1 MAIALFRR
9 NRSARN
15 GTEAA
20 VLAPPIARGAGLI
33 SCQVLDP
40 LGQPMNG
47 AEIVVTE
54 LGSGRVRV
62 KATSDPYGTF
72 LATLPPGQYTVVVS
86 ADSLQPYR
94 GTVEI
99 AEGLQSPIGSIQ
111 LAPSPG
117 LELPPPGTWLFDP
130 PHTAIRFIAK
140 HVGMAHVHGRFD
152 RFEGGIRV
160 AERMEDSQVEISIDA
175 ASINT
180 GNRTRDNHLRSA
192 DFLDVAAYP
201 FIHFASDRF
210 LHRTGNKWTVQGHLT
225 MHGTSRSVSLDTN
238 YLGLA
243 TGGYGEELRCA
254 ALASAELHRE
264 DYTLNWQ
271 NMLARGIAV
280 VGPTIKLELD
290 IQAMFSAHD
299 TPTPPE

>member
-1 MAIALFRR
+1 MAFALFRR
-9 NRSARN
+9 NRTVN
-15 GTEAA
+15 GSTGPG
-20 VLAPPIARGAGLI
+20 LLPPIAEGAGLI

-40 LGQPMNG
+40 AGRPLGG
-47 AEIVVTE
+47 AEVTV
-54 LGSGRVRV
+54 SDARTHRPRVT
-62 KATSDPYGTF
+62 ASSDPYGTF
-72 LATLPPGQYTVVVS
+72 LATLPPGRYSVMIS
-86 ADSLQPYR
+86 ADGMQPYR

-99 AEGLQSPIGSIQ
+99 AAGLQSPIGAVR
-111 LAPSPG
+111 LAPSPE
-117 LELPPPGTWLFDP
+117 LELPPPGTWFFDP
-130 PHTAIRFIAK
+130 PHTAVRFIAK

-152 RFEGGIRV
+152 RFTGGIRV
-160 AERMEDSQVEISIDA
+160 AERMEDSHVEITIDA

-180 GNRTRDNHLRSA
+180 GNRTRDNHLRSG

-201 FIHFASDRF
+201 WIRFASDRF
-210 LHRTGNKWTVQGHLT
+210 VHQGGSRWAVQGHLG
-225 MHGTSRSVSLDTN
+225 MHGISRSVTLDTD

-254 ALASAELHRE
+254 ALATAELHRD

-271 NMLARGIAV
+271 SMLARGIAV

-290 IQAMFSAHD
+290 VQAMFSSHD